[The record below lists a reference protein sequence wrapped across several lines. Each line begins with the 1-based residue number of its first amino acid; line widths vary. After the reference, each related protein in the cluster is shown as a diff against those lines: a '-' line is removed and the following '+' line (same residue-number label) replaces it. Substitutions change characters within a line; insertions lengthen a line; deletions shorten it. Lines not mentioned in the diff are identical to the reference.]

1 LSLHQ
6 DLLDQAADL
15 VLKEANRPRQASLR
29 RAISTAYYAVFHL
42 LIFEATKTIVP
53 EKSIGY
59 LVARAFQHN
68 EMKEISKAFYAGA
81 PKKLGTILPTVSSD
95 LKHVAGA
102 FVTLQ
107 EARHQA
113 DYDTAKR
120 FTRAEANTFIQQAQF
135 IFTTWK
141 TLRKSHEARVYLL
154 ALLLN
159 KRWER

>member
-1 LSLHQ
+1 MSLHQ
-6 DLLDQAADL
+6 DLLEQAADL
-15 VLKEANRPRQASLR
+15 VLKEAKRPKQSSLR

-42 LIFEATKTIVP
+42 LIFEATKTVVP

-59 LVARAFQHN
+59 LVARTFQHG
-68 EMKEISKAFYAGA
+68 EMKEASKAFSVSL
-81 PKKLGTILPTVSSD
+81 PKKLGTILPSISSD
-95 LKHVAGA
+95 LRHVAGA

-107 EARHQA
+107 EGRHQA

-120 FTRAEANTFIQQAQF
+120 FTRAEAITFIQQAQF

-141 TLRKSHEARVYLL
+141 TLRKTHEARVYLL
-154 ALLLN
+154 ALLLG